1 MTEKKVRVKIYS
13 RITDL
18 SAINIAEK
26 LLGEEGA
33 IEAAEDD
40 IIEYSTDGMI
50 RENGKNLELSYEESV
65 EMGMENTMTTLV
77 FKKDEPNTV
86 NMVRTGENSA
96 GLIFSDM
103 EKRQPCSYNVGG
115 YSFNFCIYT
124 RSIENLVTM
133 EGGILKLDYVIEV
146 QGTKTQR
153 NRFEIRVDE
162 MREY

>member
-18 SAINIAEK
+18 TAIHIAEK
-26 LLGEEGA
+26 MLGEEGA

-40 IIEYSTDGMI
+40 IIEYSADGFI
-50 RENGKNLELSYEESV
+50 NDKGNVLELSYEESAD
-65 EMGMENTMTTLV
+65 MGMENTKTTLI

-86 NMVRTGENSA
+86 NMVRTGENAA
-96 GLIFSDM
+96 GLIFSDK
-103 EKRQPCSYNVGG
+103 EKRQPCAYNVGG

-124 RSIENLVTM
+124 RSISNTVTT
-133 EGGILKLDYVIEV
+133 EGGAIKLDYVIEV

-153 NRFEIRVDE
+153 NRFEIKVAE

>member
-18 SAINIAEK
+18 TAIHIAEK
-26 LLGEEGA
+26 MLGEEGA

-40 IIEYSTDGMI
+40 IIEYSADGFI
-50 RENGKNLELSYEESV
+50 NDKGNVLELSYEESAD
-65 EMGMENTMTTLV
+65 MGMENTKTTLI

-86 NMVRTGENSA
+86 NMVRTGENAA
-96 GLIFSDM
+96 GLIFSDK
-103 EKRQPCSYNVGG
+103 EKRQPCAYNAGG

-124 RSIENLVTM
+124 RSISNTVTT
-133 EGGILKLDYVIEV
+133 EGGAIKLDYVIEV

-153 NRFEIRVDE
+153 NRFEIKVAE